1 MDMYEEFEVYYPRLA
16 ELAIEYFDKP
26 PEELIVRLSDGRLI
40 SYYSPEKTVRTLSID
55 PNDTNDDQFKREF
68 AKRLRRLMFYKG
80 ISQMKLSE
88 MTGISSVVL
97 SRYMSAITCPSF
109 YAVDKIARALKCS
122 TDDLRFDQE
131 RYER

>member
-1 MDMYEEFEVYYPRLA
+1 MDMYEEFEAYYPLLA

-55 PNDTNDDQFKREF
+55 PNDTNDEQFKREF

-97 SRYMSAITCPSF
+97 SRYMNAITCPSF